1 MKKETIEF
9 ALRTTWQQI
18 TNMYNEKAY
27 EISLLIL
34 ASLVIKADGK
44 VRKEELNYVK
54 EFFARTFGQAKSK
67 RYLNFRAVI
76 RKMTK
81 KGKQNKLYSFKN
93 FLSLTFDLKNCKQ
106 LIVIE
111 TGIKILIVFA
121 KSYPN
126 SKNEGVPNNSKPIPN
141 ID

>member
-1 MKKETIEF
+1 MN
-9 ALRTTWQQI
+9 AANLPLLRIKIDEKIKRTA
-18 TNMYNEKAY
+18 TNN
-27 EISLLIL
+27 L
-34 ASLVIKADGK
+34 
-44 VRKEELNYVK
+44 
-54 EFFARTFGQAKSK
+54 KSK

>member
-1 MKKETIEF
+1 MFVKPCTLPIPIKTIFLNLKKVF
-9 ALRTTWQQI
+9 LNAANLPLLRIKIDEKIKRTA
-18 TNMYNEKAY
+18 TNN
-27 EISLLIL
+27 L
-34 ASLVIKADGK
+34 
-44 VRKEELNYVK
+44 
-54 EFFARTFGQAKSK
+54 KSK

-93 FLSLTFDLKNCKQ
+93 FLSVTFDLKNCKE

-126 SKNEGVPNNSKPIPN
+126 SKNEGVPNSNSPTPK